1 MSRPY
6 GAVLG
11 LLVLAAGG
19 VVAYQRHQRNQLSP
33 FSLSEIRAG
42 MPFATLDDQADR
54 GEHRR
59 FSCRTVEAEVRLCE
73 LETDGPPGT
82 MRLALDGAGRAMIVQ
97 FRVAD
102 TTLKMRELARQ
113 IAAEWSLVDP
123 RHSQRPRAD
132 GTNVTEWKSADRSW
146 SASMVNEALST
157 IPSVFVLVDERRL
170 ARTLGGSPPI
180 LSRLSQAGLIDA
192 ELVDTA
198 AAPSAPSGDVTGSHM
213 HLHERHALTLRPD
226 GRWTATHLAEVD
238 GQPQSVPPDSGTYH
252 VQGTTVTTS
261 PTEEQPAMEYT
272 ISGDTLWIRTAGA
285 LAQGKAVT
293 GVDIPQGSGE
303 SFLVRQR

>member
-19 VVAYQRHQRNQLSP
+19 VVAYQRYQRNQLSP
-33 FSLSEIRAG
+33 FSLAEIRAG

-59 FSCRTVEAEVRLCE
+59 FRCQTVEAEVRLCE

-102 TTLKMRELARQ
+102 TTLKMRELARR

-123 RHSQRPRAD
+123 RHPQRQRVD
-132 GTNVTEWKSADRSW
+132 GTNVTEWKSADSFW
-146 SASMVNEALST
+146 SASMVNGALST
-157 IPSVFVLVDERRL
+157 IPSEIVLVDERRL

-192 ELVDTA
+192 ELLDTA
-198 AAPSAPSGDVTGSHM
+198 AARSAPAG
-213 HLHERHALTLRPD
+213 A
-226 GRWTATHLAEVD
+226 A
-238 GQPQSVPPDSGTYH
+238 SVPPT
-252 VQGTTVTTS
+252 Q
-261 PTEEQPAMEYT
+261 TEEQHP
-272 ISGDTLWIRTAGA
+272 
-285 LAQGKAVT
+285 
-293 GVDIPQGSGE
+293 
-303 SFLVRQR
+303 